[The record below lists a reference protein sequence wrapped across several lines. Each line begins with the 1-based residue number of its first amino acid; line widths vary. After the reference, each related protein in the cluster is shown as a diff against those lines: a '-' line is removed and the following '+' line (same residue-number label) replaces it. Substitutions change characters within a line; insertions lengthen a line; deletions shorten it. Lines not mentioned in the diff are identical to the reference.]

1 MPFLWQPPSSSERE
15 LVGSRKWNRVQRAL
29 EDAGGGEVGGG
40 CGDGKGPGMGA
51 ELWVKL
57 QKIVGDHQV
66 KGCGRKWEGET

>member
-1 MPFLWQPPSSSERE
+1 M
-15 LVGSRKWNRVQRAL
+15 QRAL